1 MITYSDSFPGGA
13 SSYKASKLW
22 NLHSLHQRPLNS
34 SGAKLNGEG
43 IKIAVLDTGF
53 FIHHNSFKE
62 KLHQIK
68 VFNFVKDSSGKSLAD
83 ETVLTFPKNHC
94 TAVVSLIFQVAPKAT
109 VYVMRIATSTSL
121 PKSETVADCFLNAL
135 NYISQMDDETR
146 PDIVSISFGFPP
158 DAFKDSTKCRKIIN
172 ALEDKG
178 TVCVAAVGNEGAHQ
192 KYIPI
197 PAMFSTVISVGSLDK
212 DGKIS
217 GFTPSSREVN
227 LYAYGEDL
235 AVPCLPEKCD
245 RTVFH
250 GKFKVDPT
258 THEVEIISELGQSIE
273 TNHAMSDSG
282 TSMATPMFAG
292 LLALL
297 FQYADI
303 KLLKGR
309 KCAKIRTCDQI
320 KHVVISH
327 LQDAMHTNV
336 LRPTEFFQNVDKEL
350 EIYFQSEA
358 NYKMSDFKYLSLF
371 V

>member
-1 MITYSDSFPGGA
+1 M
-13 SSYKASKLW
+13 
-22 NLHSLHQRPLNS
+22 
-34 SGAKLNGEG
+34 
-43 IKIAVLDTGF
+43 LDTGF

-62 KLHQIK
+62 KLHQVK
-68 VFNFVKDSSGKSLAD
+68 VFNFVKDSSGKSLAH

-109 VYVMRIATSTSL
+109 VYIMRIATSTSL
-121 PKSETVADCFLNAL
+121 PKSETVADCFVDAL
-135 NYISQMDDETR
+135 SYISRMDDETR

-158 DAFKDSTKCRKIIN
+158 DAFKDSTKCRRIIN

-178 TVCVAAVGNEGAHQ
+178 TICVAAVGNEGAHQ

-197 PAMFSTVISVGSLDK
+197 PAMFSTVLSVGSLNK
-212 DGKIS
+212 DGKVS
-217 GFTPSSREVN
+217 SFTPSSREVN

-245 RTVFH
+245 PSGFH
-250 GKFKVDPT
+250 GKCKVDPT
-258 THEVEIISELGQSIE
+258 THEVEITSELEGVN
-273 TNHAMSDSG
+273 TNHTVSESG

-297 FQYADI
+297 FQYADV
-303 KLLKGR
+303 KLFKGR

-350 EIYFQSEA
+350 AIYIQSKEK
-358 NYKMSDFKYLSLF
+358 YKMSDFDYLSLF
-371 V
+371 L